1 MGPGKV
7 PACLMP
13 IYSSPAGAPE
23 PLLLAE
29 PLAVDSVDS
38 GSGSAPVAPAA
49 AFGST
54 FKLACVAFLL
64 VPPPRPP
71 PPPPPPPRP
80 SPPPPEPVAPL
91 PATEP
96 LPREPPMSP
105 SPDL

>member
-1 MGPGKV
+1 MSPGKV
-7 PACLMP
+7 PACLMA
-13 IYSSPAGAPE
+13 IYSSPGGAAE

-29 PLAVDSVDS
+29 PLAADA
-38 GSGSAPVAPAA
+38 GSEATPVGPAA

-54 FKLACVAFLL
+54 FKIASDAFLL
-64 VPPPRPP
+64 DPPPRPP
-71 PPPPPPPRP
+71 PPPPPPRP
-80 SPPPPEPVAPL
+80 PPPPPEPVAPL